1 MNDRKETMTLK
12 FERTDG
18 GKAKALGLKYG
29 AELYMVQCAV
39 TTGAPQVVLDFCKGK
54 NDKNLVFYRTD
65 SKGTIKNDCTFG
77 LAQF

>member
-29 AELYMVQCAV
+29 DELYMVQCAV
-39 TTGAPQVVLDFCKGK
+39 TTGAP
-54 NDKNLVFYRTD
+54 
-65 SKGTIKNDCTFG
+65 
-77 LAQF
+77 